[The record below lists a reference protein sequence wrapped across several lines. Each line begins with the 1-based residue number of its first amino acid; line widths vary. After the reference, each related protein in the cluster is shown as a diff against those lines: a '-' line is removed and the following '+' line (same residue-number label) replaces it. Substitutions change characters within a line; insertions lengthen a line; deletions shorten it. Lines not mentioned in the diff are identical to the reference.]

1 MWTIL
6 GAGAIGS
13 LLACQLSDAD
23 IPVNLALRP
32 PADQQPLPRHQHL
45 HLIQGD
51 QTRDFQLPVLQ
62 AREPVNRLILT
73 TKTYQSQAA
82 LEGIHPQL
90 QENAVILVIQNGMGT
105 IDWLKSRYPR
115 ATVLAGT
122 TTHGVYRGKQR
133 EKQRAKQQPDP
144 VTVVHAGQGDT
155 WIGAVS
161 ATDEAVT
168 RDLTTHWQAQGMAVQ
183 YDANISR
190 RLWIKLG
197 INCAI
202 NPLTVLFDC
211 RNGDLLDKPEAL
223 STMKA
228 VSAEFSQVYEKTFG
242 DPPAEDMFA
251 TAQAVASRTAA
262 NISSMRQD
270 VLNGNPTEIDAING
284 YLVARASAL
293 GVPCPVNESLLRRLT
308 T

>member
-32 PADQQPLPRHQHL
+32 PADRQPLPRHQHL

-62 AREPVNRLILT
+62 PREPVDRLILT

-90 QENAVILVIQNGMGT
+90 QENAVILVLQNGMGT
-105 IDWLKSRYPR
+105 VDWLKSRYPR

-122 TTHGVYRGKQR
+122 TTHGVYR
-133 EKQRAKQQPDP
+133 EKQQPAP
-144 VTVVHAGQGDT
+144 VAVVHAGQGDT

-161 ATDEAVT
+161 AADEAVT

-228 VSAEFSQVYEKTFG
+228 VCAEFSRVYEKTFG
-242 DPPAEDMFA
+242 EPPAEDMFA
-251 TAQAVASRTAA
+251 TAQAVARRTAA

-308 T
+308 A